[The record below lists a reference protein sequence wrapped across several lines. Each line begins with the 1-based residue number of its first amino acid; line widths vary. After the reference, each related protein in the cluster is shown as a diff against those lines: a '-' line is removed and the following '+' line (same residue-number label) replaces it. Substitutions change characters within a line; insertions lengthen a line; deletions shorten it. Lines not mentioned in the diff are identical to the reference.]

1 MAEMDENEALAA
13 LRNGWSPLG
22 VKIDAYLNPRNRT
35 VSLTKIEVKK
45 DLQKTGLGTKAME
58 DLVAYADQYGLMI
71 TLSPSTDFGA
81 SSVARLRRFYER
93 FGFVQNKGRNR
104 LFEIS
109 DSMYRLPGGAP
120 A

>member
-1 MAEMDENEALAA
+1 MDEAEALAA
-13 LRNGWSPLG
+13 LRNGWAPHG
-22 VKIDAYLNPRNRT
+22 VKIDAYLNPRTRT
-35 VSLTKIEVKK
+35 LGLTKIEVKK
-45 DLQKTGLGTKAME
+45 DLRDQGLGTKAME
-58 DLVAYADQYGLMI
+58 DLVAYADQYGLMV

-109 DSMYRLPGGAP
+109 DSMYRLPAVGGG
-120 A
+120 